1 MAEEQNTVPA
11 LTTGVG
17 QDALVAPE
25 PITLFAQL
33 WPEGVNAPS
42 TRQMGLGLAV
52 VAALAALVVGIMWMD
67 TSTYRVVYP
76 GLSDRDAAA
85 IVGALEA
92 SGVPVRIHP
101 SSGNVEVPSDRVH
114 EARFKLAADGLPRGN
129 GAGFEFLQ
137 EAAPMGSSQFMDVA
151 RYRHAMET
159 ELARSVAS
167 LSSVE
172 RARVHLAMERRS
184 AFVRDQVAPTASV
197 VLKLYSGRGL
207 DEGQV
212 AAIAHLVS
220 TAVPGMKA
228 DGVSIID
235 QLGRLLSSTN
245 AEGANQLS
253 LDQLEYTRR
262 VERNY
267 VRRIEQILSPLVGVG
282 SVKAEASA
290 DIDFTVVERTEEKFD
305 NGDTPQ
311 VRSEQVTRELKDIV
325 EAQGV
330 PGALTNEPATTPS
343 ELKPETQPTEPAKD
357 ATRWV
362 RNFELDKS
370 VSHVQIPIGQ
380 VKRLSVAVVVDHAT
394 VTAADGTVARQ
405 ALAPEQVERI
415 TQLVKD
421 AVGFNEQRG
430 DSVNVVNSAFHE
442 DTADVVPIWEEA
454 WFLALGK
461 LGVITFLVLLVLFL
475 VVRPLLKA
483 FVTTSQAAANEAA
496 IAAIEQHA
504 SPTQSAQP
512 VSSSRRP
519 ANEAAN
525 IDLGQHAS
533 FTGDLLHHLT
543 SAPDYKADIK
553 LVQRIAASD
562 PRRAAQVIKRWLEDG
577 R

>member
-1 MAEEQNTVPA
+1 M
-11 LTTGVG
+11 
-17 QDALVAPE
+17 
-25 PITLFAQL
+25 
-33 WPEGVNAPS
+33 
-42 TRQMGLGLAV
+42 
-52 VAALAALVVGIMWMD
+52 
-67 TSTYRVVYP
+67 
-76 GLSDRDAAA
+76 
-85 IVGALEA
+85 
-92 SGVPVRIHP
+92 
-101 SSGNVEVPSDRVH
+101 
-114 EARFKLAADGLPRGN
+114 
-129 GAGFEFLQ
+129 
-137 EAAPMGSSQFMDVA
+137 
-151 RYRHAMET
+151 
-159 ELARSVAS
+159 
-167 LSSVE
+167 
-172 RARVHLAMERRS
+172 
-184 AFVRDQVAPTASV
+184 
-197 VLKLYSGRGL
+197 
-207 DEGQV
+207 
-212 AAIAHLVS
+212 
-220 TAVPGMKA
+220 
-228 DGVSIID
+228 
-235 QLGRLLSSTN
+235 
-245 AEGANQLS
+245 
-253 LDQLEYTRR
+253 
-262 VERNY
+262 
-267 VRRIEQILSPLVGVG
+267 
-282 SVKAEASA
+282 
-290 DIDFTVVERTEEKFD
+290 
-305 NGDTPQ
+305 
-311 VRSEQVTRELKDIV
+311 
-325 EAQGV
+325 
-330 PGALTNEPATTPS
+330 
-343 ELKPETQPTEPAKD
+343 
-357 ATRWV
+357 
-362 RNFELDKS
+362 
-370 VSHVQIPIGQ
+370 
-380 VKRLSVAVVVDHAT
+380 VDHAT